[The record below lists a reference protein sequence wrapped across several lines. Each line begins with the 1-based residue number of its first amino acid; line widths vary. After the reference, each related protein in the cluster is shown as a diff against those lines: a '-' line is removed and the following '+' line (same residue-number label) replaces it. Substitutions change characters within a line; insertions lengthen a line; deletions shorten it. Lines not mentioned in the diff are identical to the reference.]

1 MTGSEIVK
9 AEQFEIERFRTLGL
23 SRYQAI
29 RAIEDRVNWQALE
42 ALLKKGCSVSS
53 ALEILH

>member
-9 AEQFEIERFRTLGL
+9 AEQFEIERLRALGL

-29 RAIEDRVNWQALE
+29 RAIEDRVDRRALE
-42 ALLKKGCSVSS
+42 ALLEKGYPVST
-53 ALEILH
+53 ALEIAH